1 MKRLVVSTVR
11 GFCVSLAG
19 AALVL
24 SGCAQDKPP
33 SLGERIAAVGNA
45 HAQLADDWNAAETAK
60 DEAEDDVRAAR
71 KAIKQA
77 QKDLEQA
84 QEDLADATERVAE
97 TRQRVAEIEAEAARR
112 GIAISAGPQ

>member
-1 MKRLVVSTVR
+1 MMRLALSMVR
-11 GFCVSLAG
+11 QSCVSLAG
-19 AALVL
+19 VVVVL
-24 SGCAQDKPP
+24 SACAQDKPP
-33 SLGERIAAVGNA
+33 SLGERIAAVGDA
-45 HAQLADDWNAAETAK
+45 HTRLADDWHAAEAAK

-97 TRQRVAEIEAEAARR
+97 SRQRVAEIEAEAARR
-112 GIAISAGPQ
+112 GIAVSAAPQ